1 MASRKCVLK
10 GTGIRN
16 EYEAGGVITPGH
28 LLTISST
35 SVVTVHIL
43 EGQNAVPRFAVEEDF
58 LGRGIDDDYASGER
72 CQTETLHI
80 GQQINALVAASQVA
94 IAIGDE
100 LTSGGDG
107 TLRAVTAGSPTI
119 GDEAVVAIA
128 LSTVASVAAIQRVV
142 AEIV

>member
-10 GTGIRN
+10 GTGTRN
-16 EYEAGGVITPGH
+16 EYDAGGAITPGH
-28 LLTISST
+28 LLTIDSA

-72 CQTETLHI
+72 VQTETLHM
-80 GQQINALVAASQVA
+80 GQQINALVAASQ
-94 IAIGDE
+94 IAIVIGDQ
-100 LTSGGDG
+100 LTSNGDG
-107 TLRAVTAGSPTI
+107 TLRAVTAGSPTV

-128 LSTVASVAAIQRVV
+128 LSAAPNVAAISRVV